1 MTKIGMQ
8 RIIILNI
15 PMEKIYW
22 DKYLKKQ
29 TMESF
34 LPPYK
39 ALKKARRKGL
49 LKKMVKVLQVG

>member
-1 MTKIGMQ
+1 MQ